1 MSKVPETAVTYIV
14 SCVRM
19 FYIIL
24 QWYLFSYEIT
34 QATSYR

>member
-24 QWYLFSYEIT
+24 Q
-34 QATSYR
+34 